1 MPVVNEAGELIGIVS
16 EADLI
21 GNRFPA
27 TEQAAEA
34 AAAAGPATTVGEV
47 MSTPVI
53 GVSHDTD
60 VSVVARE
67 MLTGNRRGL
76 PIVDGTVLVG
86 VITRRD
92 IVRALARTDEEIV
105 TDIRAKL
112 GVIGGLS
119 RWSVQVGNGE
129 VVLTDRY
136 REEHPT
142 GRLPRHWSSRCPA
155 SSRCPSCRRRAT
167 TPDPGRWSG
176 TCTPPGSREPAS
188 RSSGR
193 PVSSRRV
200 VEGRR

>member
-1 MPVVNEAGELIGIVS
+1 MRARDIMTKSVLSVLPSQPVGKAAAMLAKRGFTAMPVVNEAGELIGIVS

-67 MLTGNRRGL
+67 MLTGNRRSL

-136 REEHPT
+136 REASDRTVAEALVESVPGVISVSILPAT
-142 GRLPRHWSSRCPA
+142 GDDA
-155 SSRCPSCRRRAT
+155 
-167 TPDPGRWSG
+167 
-176 TCTPPGSREPAS
+176 
-188 RSSGR
+188 
-193 PVSSRRV
+193 
-200 VEGRR
+200 